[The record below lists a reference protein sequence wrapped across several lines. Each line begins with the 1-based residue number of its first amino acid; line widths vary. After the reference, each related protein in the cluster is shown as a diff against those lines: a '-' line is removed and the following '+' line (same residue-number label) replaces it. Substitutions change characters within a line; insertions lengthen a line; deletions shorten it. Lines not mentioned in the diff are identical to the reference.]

1 MRRSNHLPRVWH
13 PYPHSTLKSSS
24 GWTMVIPSKDLP
36 TYTKK
41 TYAKSCI
48 KDKKKRHV
56 PFSPPPLYTPTKF
69 PSCLL
74 RNCEGLLFAH
84 FFLKAF
90 LTVGAVPD
98 FVIYI
103 VDFSHSVL
111 EHEIIAVTAKCQ
123 AWLCNSL
130 RSLGTKR
137 QIAVKCSIAHD
148 HTLPYCMTSLFP
160 KWRISNVVALSSKM
174 AEAAVESQSDRFYCH
189 ECNREVSLNFPVCI
203 KTLLFIWSIFW
214 LNPWIISYVNLL

>member
-1 MRRSNHLPRVWH
+1 MRGSNHLPRVWL
-13 PYPHSTLKSSS
+13 PYPRSTLKSSS

-41 TYAKSCI
+41 TYAKSCM
-48 KDKKKRHV
+48 KDRKKKRTRTMLSTATLHAN
-56 PFSPPPLYTPTKF
+56 KF
-69 PSCLL
+69 TSCLL

-103 VDFSHSVL
+103 VDFSLSV
-111 EHEIIAVTAKCQ
+111 HEIISVTAKCQ
-123 AWLCNSL
+123 ACSLL

-137 QIAVKCSIAHD
+137 QIAAKRMITPCYILWRHHSRNEA
-148 HTLPYCMTSLFP
+148 LAMSLLYLA
-160 KWRISNVVALSSKM
+160 R
-174 AEAAVESQSDRFYCH
+174 
-189 ECNREVSLNFPVCI
+189 
-203 KTLLFIWSIFW
+203 W
-214 LNPWIISYVNLL
+214 LKQQ